1 MKIYL
6 KYGTMNSSKS
16 AELLMNAHNYKTKGV
31 PVFLLT
37 PSTDTR
43 SGVSTISS
51 RVGIKAK
58 ADFVVSEFNDDLK
71 KFIRHAFTEDGV
83 LMLDECQ
90 FLDYNTVNQICDYC
104 HYLDHL
110 DKFRPNFALLV
121 YGLLTD
127 FRGKLFDGSRAWVEN
142 ADSMHEIKTVC
153 HYCSRKATKNYLNAP
168 HNDEGNIIIGDHE
181 FIPVCSY
188 HYYELTHQQQH
199 TNNQGVK
206 MNNLITNLS
215 ITMIM
220 GLALIPVVLAI
231 VFIPILRYF
240 AGLLVFYLLLQVVLD
255 GVTEEVKAERQA
267 RISNKPKHSKQN

>member
-1 MKIYL
+1 MLYLNHQMEKGMQSMKIYL

-58 ADFVVSEFNDDLK
+58 ADFVVSEFNDELK

-110 DKFRPNFALLV
+110 DKFHPNFALLV

-188 HYYELTHQQQH
+188 HYYELVHQQQH
-199 TNNQGVK
+199 
-206 MNNLITNLS
+206 
-215 ITMIM
+215 
-220 GLALIPVVLAI
+220 
-231 VFIPILRYF
+231 
-240 AGLLVFYLLLQVVLD
+240 
-255 GVTEEVKAERQA
+255 
-267 RISNKPKHSKQN
+267 SKN

>member
-1 MKIYL
+1 MKIYF

-43 SGVSTISS
+43 SGVNTISS
-51 RVGIKAK
+51 RVGIESK

-71 KFIRHAFTEDGV
+71 QIIYQAYSGDGV

-90 FLDYNTVNQICDYC
+90 FLKYDTVNKICEYC
-104 HYLDHL
+104 RYLDHL
-110 DKFRPNFALLV
+110 GESHPNFALLV

-168 HNDEGNIIIGDHE
+168 HDNKGNVVIGDHE

-188 HYYELTHQQQH
+188 HYYELMHKQ
-199 TNNQGVK
+199 
-206 MNNLITNLS
+206 
-215 ITMIM
+215 
-220 GLALIPVVLAI
+220 
-231 VFIPILRYF
+231 
-240 AGLLVFYLLLQVVLD
+240 
-255 GVTEEVKAERQA
+255 
-267 RISNKPKHSKQN
+267 KH